1 MLSKHVLRTGSCFRD
16 KSKGLGPLAAKCRVV
31 ALGHKDPDIYRLN
44 RECAP
49 PNRTSEHVLFVI
61 R

>member
-44 RECAP
+44 RECAT